1 MTIRIEIPG
10 FRILELDHL
19 VLDYNGTIAVGGKPV
34 VGVHERARALAKK
47 LSVHVLTADTFGTAA
62 DALAGFPCELHVIA
76 RKAQD
81 LAKLRFVQRL
91 GADRA
96 CAVGNGRNDRRMVKA
111 AALGIAVVEGEGA
124 ASETLIVADVSVRS
138 VIDAFDLLLH
148 PLRLVA
154 TLRS

>member
-10 FRILELDHL
+10 FKVLELDHL

-34 VGVHERARALAKK
+34 VGVRERALALAKT
-47 LSVHVLTADTFGTAA
+47 LSIHALTADTFGTAN
-62 DALAGFPCELHVIA
+62 DALAGFPCEVHVVG

-91 GADRA
+91 GAGRV
-96 CAVGNGRNDRRMVKA
+96 CAMGNGRNDRRMVKA

-124 ASETLIVADVSVRS
+124 ASETLIAADVSVRS

-148 PLRLVA
+148 PLRLTA

>member
-1 MTIRIEIPG
+1 MTLRIEIPG
-10 FRILELDHL
+10 FQTLALEHL

-34 VGVHERARALAKK
+34 VGVRARVDALAKH
-47 LSVHVLTADTFGTAA
+47 LAIHVLTSDTFGTAA
-62 DALAGFPCELHVIA
+62 KALAEFPCEVHVVA
-76 RKAQD
+76 RNAQD
-81 LAKLRFVQRL
+81 VAKLHFVKTL
-91 GADRA
+91 GAGRV
-96 CAVGNGRNDRRMVKA
+96 CAIGNGRNDRRMVRA

-124 ASETLIVADVSVRS
+124 ASETLLAAHVAARS